1 MRLNQLFSA
10 IAIKTLSSVDIVG
23 LNSHQHEING
33 VSALRS
39 FFSTAVAFS
48 DEISWYYFTE
58 NNDKYNY
65 TGQITFYDARRRS
78 FARTGRTEWRLY
90 YSGDFMETASP
101 GDYLFLIKTKD
112 DTFKGIVIQEH
123 SSWLAP
129 ILSIFN
135 ISRENLSNSF
145 FLVTDTLLLDEV
157 SFSEQQFLEAIEI
170 EINIPIEPTY
180 SNIAEEELERARSTG
195 SNFPSTR
202 RLAELARIIVD
213 NSITNPDDLLIS
225 LIEVET
231 NLFYA
236 IENIVVG
243 DRLNLHF
250 TSVRE
255 FIRFSLSVQ
264 NRRKSRMGLS
274 LQNHLSS
281 VLITKNIRFDSQKTT
296 EGKNTPD
303 FIFPSILAYRN
314 LEFPSEYLTILAA
327 KSTCKERWRQILTEA
342 NRITIKHLCTLDQLL
357 SIDQIEEM
365 TTQNV
370 HLVIP
375 NSIANM
381 YDDQLRARMTSVTNF
396 IEAIKEKQEYI
407 NEY

>member
-1 MRLNQLFSA
+1 
-10 IAIKTLSSVDIVG
+10 
-23 LNSHQHEING
+23 
-33 VSALRS
+33 
-39 FFSTAVAFS
+39 
-48 DEISWYYFTE
+48 
-58 NNDKYNY
+58 
-65 TGQITFYDARRRS
+65 
-78 FARTGRTEWRLY
+78 
-90 YSGDFMETASP
+90 
-101 GDYLFLIKTKD
+101 
-112 DTFKGIVIQEH
+112 
-123 SSWLAP
+123 
-129 ILSIFN
+129 
-135 ISRENLSNSF
+135 
-145 FLVTDTLLLDEV
+145 
-157 SFSEQQFLEAIEI
+157 
-170 EINIPIEPTY
+170 
-180 SNIAEEELERARSTG
+180 
-195 SNFPSTR
+195 
-202 RLAELARIIVD
+202 
-213 NSITNPDDLLIS
+213 
-225 LIEVET
+225 
-231 NLFYA
+231 
-236 IENIVVG
+236 VG